1 MRTPSKSELL
11 RLQHLYKSDKR
22 MAEALGVKT
31 HLITYWRGKKKI
43 PAFCSPKYGKTKIKE
58 LWERWGHDEKAGQEL
73 GIKAGAFYKWRRK
86 YGILQ
91 KPKVLKYQQLE
102 LIFISPKGEF
112 PQTLVQKILASK
124 SLAQEV
130 RVNENLE
137 VEPDL
142 VILNQNLKK
151 FVELLQELGSKK
163 IPYPH
168 KILILL
174 PHFNPELASFAYQ
187 DFKKVLKQQKIR
199 NLFALPEGLA
209 CQMLLEEKLVQPYQ
223 LTSSLDTELSA
234 LGGIGALNL
243 TGDGKELIEFLST
256 GRITLKV
263 PETVKVKLKG
273 SFSDAISAKD
283 INLFVSGKLRDQNCS
298 GKAVEFSGPLLEKL
312 SLRQRMTLC
321 QQSADGN
328 ILARITPFDNTVKKY
343 ISSSASKSFPGLTPD
358 PQACYSKELDLELS
372 WLEPQVGIL
381 SSEWEV
387 KPISK
392 VKKQKISGAIL
403 GCSPDSGLED
413 LELAA
418 RILKGRKI
426 PKDVRMA
433 IIPGSR
439 NVYWNCL
446 KKNLIKIFLQAG
458 CPFLTPQTNPFP
470 FFADDKIIST
480 SPNWG
485 LPKGQLFLASPATVV
500 ASALKGKIAD
510 PREFL

>member
-1 MRTPSKSELL
+1 MRSPSKAELL
-11 RLQHLYKSDKR
+11 RLQHLYKSDKK

-31 HLITYWRGKKKI
+31 HLVTYWRGKKKI
-43 PAFCSPKYGKTKIKE
+43 PAFCFPKYGKPKIKE
-58 LWERWGHDEKAGQEL
+58 LWERWGNDEKAGQEL
-73 GIKAGAFYKWRRK
+73 EIKAGAFYKWRRK

-91 KPKVLKYQQLE
+91 KPKALKYQQLE
-102 LIFISPKGEF
+102 FVFVSGKGDF

-124 SLAQEV
+124 TKTPEV
-130 RVNENLE
+130 RVNENIE

-142 VILNQNLKK
+142 LILNQHLRK
-151 FVELLQELGSKK
+151 FAELLQDLGSKK
-163 IPYPH
+163 IPDPH

-174 PHFNPELASFAYQ
+174 SHFNSELAGFSYQ
-187 DFKKVLKQQKIR
+187 DFRKVLKQQKIR
-199 NLFALPEGLA
+199 NLLALPEGLA

-223 LTSSLDTELSA
+223 LTSSLDSELSA
-234 LGGIGALNL
+234 LGGLGALNL
-243 TGDGKELIEFLST
+243 TGDGEGLSEFLSS
-256 GRITLKV
+256 GRITLRV
-263 PETVKVKLKG
+263 PETVRVKLNG
-273 SFSDAISAKD
+273 SLSEAISAKD
-283 INLFVSGKLRDQNCS
+283 LNLFVTSKLKDQNCS
-298 GKAVEFSGPLLEKL
+298 GKALEFSGPVLEKL

-321 QQSADGN
+321 QQSVDGN
-328 ILARITPFDNTVKKY
+328 IFARIVPFDNTVKKY
-343 ISSSASKSFPGLTPD
+343 ISSTASKSFPGLAPD
-358 PQACYSKELDLELS
+358 PQASYSQELDLELS
-372 WLEPQVGIL
+372 WLEPQVGIY
-381 SSEWEV
+381 SSRWEV
-387 KPISK
+387 KSISK

-426 PKDVRMA
+426 PKEVRMA

-439 NVYWNCL
+439 NIYLSSL

-458 CPFLTPQTNPFP
+458 CAFLSSQRNPFP
-470 FFADDKIIST
+470 YFADDKIIST

-485 LPKGQLFLASPATVV
+485 LTQGQLFLASPATVV